1 MKIAIDDLVLEVT
14 RRCNMCCPH
23 CLRGEAENLDAD
35 IDLIPRIFEGVS
47 EIGMLTFSGGE
58 PSLNTAYITA
68 VVDYILEHDITVNG
82 CFIATNAKVYA
93 SELVDCVRRLYEANL
108 GGHGTEVLA
117 EHWLRLSRD
126 EDEAP
131 YFSIAVSGDPYHEP
145 VPVENLMRYRH
156 CGFFSDIKVDDG
168 KYILDRGRGSML
180 ANAFDR
186 PILSLSIEADDDGEN
201 LLVSQ
206 VYVSSNGVVAADG
219 DLSFDDLDML
229 EPGDDGYVGN
239 IGDDFSLAG
248 LLVGKLATICQRP
261 GA

>member
-1 MKIAIDDLVLEVT
+1 MKIAIDDLILEVT
-14 RRCNMCCPH
+14 RRCNMRCPH
-23 CLRGEAENLDAD
+23 CLRGEAESLDAD
-35 IDLIPRIFEGVS
+35 IDLIPQIFEGVS
-47 EIGMLTFSGGE
+47 EIGMLTF
-58 PSLNTAYITA
+58 
-68 VVDYILEHDITVNG
+68 YILEHDITVNG

-93 SELVDCVRRLYEANL
+93 PELVDCVRRLYEANL
-108 GGHGTEVLA
+108 GGHRTEVLA

-126 EDEAP
+126 EDEVP

-156 CGFFSDIKVDDG
+156 CGFFSDIKVNDG

-206 VYVSSNGVVAADG
+206 VYVSSNGVVAADC
-219 DLSFDDLDML
+219 DLPFDDLDML

-248 LLVGKLATICQRP
+248 LLVGKLATV
-261 GA
+261 

>member
-1 MKIAIDDLVLEVT
+1 MKIAIDDLILEVT
-14 RRCNMCCPH
+14 RRCNMRCPH
-23 CLRGEAENLDAD
+23 CLRGEAESLDAD
-35 IDLIPRIFEGVS
+35 IDLIPQIFEGVS

-93 SELVDCVRRLYEANL
+93 PELVDCVRRLYEANL
-108 GGHGTEVLA
+108 GGHRTEVLA

-126 EDEAP
+126 EDEVP

-156 CGFFSDIKVDDG
+156 CGFFSDIKVNDG

-206 VYVSSNGVVAADG
+206 VYVSSNGVVAADC

-239 IGDDFSLAG
+239 IGDDLSLAG
-248 LLVGKLATICQRP
+248 LLVGKLATV
-261 GA
+261 